1 MRSKKGRERER
12 RRREKERESSV
23 CSVSFALVLPLARSL
38 SLTSRALSPA
48 LSFLTLLDLF
58 SLRQRDRLR
67 AKPPATPRYTNKF
80 TRQEGPPRPVE
91 LVAGVPGAAG
101 HKHRTTKQQVI
112 LMATSP
118 KKNIMTKNH
127 TPTLGDRTRRR
138 ILLRIPLDN

>member
-1 MRSKKGRERER
+1 
-12 RRREKERESSV
+12 
-23 CSVSFALVLPLARSL
+23 
-38 SLTSRALSPA
+38 
-48 LSFLTLLDLF
+48 
-58 SLRQRDRLR
+58 
-67 AKPPATPRYTNKF
+67 
-80 TRQEGPPRPVE
+80 
-91 LVAGVPGAAG
+91 VPGAAG